1 MALSSA
7 LSSAM
12 SLALSLALSL
22 DLSMCLSSALSS
34 ATVLALS
41 LAINRVDSALF
52 RSSPELPS
60 GSGEAFSWSLQWGSY
75 RIFLFLA
82 CLCFWKL
89 IEL

>member
-1 MALSSA
+1 MQLCSYVA
-7 LSSAM
+7 
-12 SLALSLALSL
+12 
-22 DLSMCLSSALSS
+22 MCLLFLIFLFYFIFLFAFFCFMISL
-34 ATVLALS
+34 L
-41 LAINRVDSALF
+41 LAINRVDSPLF

-60 GSGEAFSWSLQWGSY
+60 GSGEAFSWSLQWGNY